1 MAAFEAKVLAKY
13 PASALADE
21 DVFVHVLAEI
31 QGEFLVIHPFR
42 EGNARTIKLA
52 CDLLSSQTDRT
63 ILRYDESE
71 PGRAA
76 YIDAAKA
83 AFKRNYDPLIRLIGE
98 ALERGRQAPPSE

>member
-1 MAAFEAKVLAKY
+1 MKLAKY
-13 PASALADE
+13 RASALAGD
-21 DVFVHVLAEI
+21 DAFVQALAKT
-31 QGEFLVIHPFR
+31 QREFLVIHPFR

-52 CDLLSSQTDRT
+52 CDLLSSQTDRP

-71 PGRAA
+71 AGRAA

-83 AFKRNYDPLIRLIGE
+83 AFNRNYDPLTRLIAE